1 MHELILIAVGQGIYG
16 LDGNGVVTPGNATT
30 LDTLRTLSS
39 QKQCLIP
46 WKGFSC

>member
-1 MHELILIAVGQGIYG
+1 MRELILIAVGQGIYG